1 MNSINIKSA
10 YYIITIVINIIVIII
25 INIIVATIPPILQL
39 IASILIVR
47 TISLSFTYFM
57 LPF

>member
-10 YYIITIVINIIVIII
+10 YYIITIVINIIFIII